1 MKWPFTRSGAPART
15 ISALYGAIVAQ
26 ARSADFYQSYR
37 VPDTVNG
44 RCDMIML
51 HVFLFFRRM
60 NRDDAGHHRAIG
72 QAVFDRFCQDMD
84 DNLRE
89 MGIGDLKVPKQML
102 KIGEAYYGR
111 ANAYEDAIAAP
122 GDRALAAALS
132 RNVYQ
137 NEAGISSEANRL
149 ERYVRAAIE
158 QLQAQDAAVIAAGRV
173 SWPEPAAVAA
183 AAESMAGA

>member
-1 MKWPFTRSGAPART
+1 MKWPFNCFGTPERT

-26 ARSADFYQSYR
+26 ARAADFYQSYQ

-60 NRDDAGHHRAIG
+60 NQDDAGRRRAVG

-111 ANAYEDAIAAP
+111 ANAYEEAIAAP
-122 GDRALAAALS
+122 GDRALATALS

-137 NEAGISSEANRL
+137 SETEISAEANRL
-149 ERYVRAAIE
+149 ARYVRLAIE
-158 QLQAQDAAVIAAGRV
+158 HLQMQDAAVIAAGRI
-173 SWPEPAAVAA
+173 SWPQSAVVS
-183 AAESMAGA
+183 AAESMAGV

>member
-1 MKWPFTRSGAPART
+1 MKWPFTRSGAPERT

-26 ARSADFYQSYR
+26 ARAADFYQSYR

-60 NRDDAGHHRAIG
+60 NRNDAGKHRAIG

-111 ANAYEDAIAAP
+111 ANAYEDAIAVP

-132 RNVYQ
+132 SQRLSKRLRNFSGGQ
-137 NEAGISSEANRL
+137 S
-149 ERYVRAAIE
+149 VRALCSHGHRASS
-158 QLQAQDAAVIAAGRV
+158 DAGCSGDRGRPRLLAGTCCRDRR
-173 SWPEPAAVAA
+173 
-183 AAESMAGA
+183 

>member
-1 MKWPFTRSGAPART
+1 MKWPFPRAGSPERT

-26 ARSADFYQSYR
+26 ARTAAFYQTYQ

-51 HVFLFFRRM
+51 HVFLLFRRM
-60 NRDDAGHHRAIG
+60 NRDDGRQYRGIG

-111 ANAYEDAIAAP
+111 ANAYEDGIAKP
-122 GDRALAAALS
+122 GDRALADALS

-137 NEAGISSEANRL
+137 DDPETSRNASLL
-149 ERYVRAAIE
+149 EKYVRVAIE
-158 QLQAQDAAVIAAGRV
+158 RLQEQDAGAIAAGDV
-173 SWPEPAAVAA
+173 VWPNPATI
-183 AAESMAGA
+183 AEKTMART